1 MKKKSLQKSSRKPV
15 AVGMLVGMA
24 AAVAAIWAITTYW
37 PRETLDAVEVPASQP
52 AAAVPEKPRGFSTL
66 EGPPPGTETPYKGT
80 LAAWVRWNDD
90 TGEHLVILS
99 SISPSLEALHYR
111 RTADGFELLSEY
123 SAQPVA
129 SAPEA
134 SAAFFRDGIRAG
146 DADGD
151 GLGEAMFAYYIDEN
165 PAPGPKTLTLIT
177 FAGNRTLSIQ
187 GNTRFDPADGTS
199 AAPVTRPDD
208 AMLAASAPLR
218 AAALELWAEAQ
229 FDLAEPPA
237 YADFFPHR
245 RFAGATFSG
254 DDPFWTLAVL
264 PQYLLLKL
272 ATEEKAAV
280 IRYESI
286 RAEGQTLI
294 IEGKGEIEA
303 WSHAFRVTIVE
314 ERMKAPHGEEF
325 PYTATVDWSDG
336 TRLSGWG
343 NLAVELA
350 VDLTKQ
356 DAP

>member
-1 MKKKSLQKSSRKPV
+1 MKKKSPQKSSRKPV

-24 AAVAAIWAITTYW
+24 AAAAAIWALTTYW
-37 PRETLDAVEVPASQP
+37 PRRVPDAIAEP
-52 AAAVPEKPRGFSTL
+52 AAQSIPVPPELPRGFSTL
-66 EGPPPGTETPYKGT
+66 EGPPPGADTPYKGT
-80 LAAWVRWNDD
+80 LVAWVRWNDD
-90 TGEHLVILS
+90 TGEHMVILS
-99 SISPSLEALHYR
+99 SVPPSLEALHYR
-111 RTADGFELLSEY
+111 RAAAGFELLSEH
-123 SAQPVA
+123 SAQPA
-129 SAPEA
+129 GSAPEA
-134 SAAFFRDGIRAG
+134 RAAFFRDGIRAV
-146 DADGD
+146 DSDGD
-151 GLGEAMFAYYIDEN
+151 GLGEAMFAYYIDED

-177 FAGNRTLSIQ
+177 FTGNRTLSIQ

-208 AMLAASAPLR
+208 AMLVASAPLR

-245 RFAGATFSG
+245 RFTGATFSG

-286 RAEGQTLI
+286 RAEGQTLV

-303 WSHAFRVTIVE
+303 WSHGFRVTLVE
-314 ERMKAPHGEEF
+314 TPVTAPHGEVF
-325 PYTATVDWSDG
+325 PFSATVDWSDG

-343 NLAVELA
+343 NLAVDPTI
-350 VDLTKQ
+350 DLTKQ